1 MSDELQIDIRDLEID
16 ADMPALQRVWREIGW
31 SDSKQT
37 DRAMLDFYAEGET
50 GVAVINGE
58 VECAVLAQFGTMRL
72 DQQDLPLCVVSAVTT
87 SRIARGLSLAQ
98 KLTARQLVNGQ
109 QAGAAVATL
118 GMFDQGFYN
127 KVGFGTG
134 AYINEFAF
142 DPGLLDVSLKARTP
156 ARLGVKQADQMLAA
170 MMSRPRL
177 HGSVVLNLPR
187 TFKAELRMDDGFG
200 LGYYDGPR
208 LTHFVWMRP
217 KGENGPYQVKWMG
230 YENGDGLLELL
241 ALLKSLADQIY
252 SIRLLEPPHV
262 QLQSMLKRPFRA
274 QAIAEKGKFYA
285 DQNTYAWYQLRV
297 LDLPTCLDA
306 LSYAG
311 PDIVFQLRLE
321 DPIDGVLAVE
331 DLAAERAAWR
341 CLSGDW
347 VVTLGRQSTAVS
359 GTDAALPTLAC
370 TVNSFS
376 RLLWGVASASSLA
389 ISDGVRAPLSL
400 LESLDGV
407 FTANPNPGWDF

>member
-297 LDLPTCLDA
+297 LDLPSCLDA
-306 LSYAG
+306 LSYSG
-311 PDIVFQLRLE
+311 PDIVFQLHLE
-321 DPIDGVLAVE
+321 DPIDGVLAAE

-341 CLSGDW
+341 SLSGDW